1 MVPPASQIQQPR
13 FQRSERS
20 RSGGLWRILF
30 LALLTLGFA
39 LPDRGVRAAPTT
51 SGGFARVAP
60 EASGLTFSN
69 QVPLFR
75 QLTNQMLLDG
85 SGVAAGD
92 VDQDGRPDLFF
103 GATGGRSSLWRNLGG
118 WRFEDVTSRWF
129 PSENLSLSGDVT
141 GVAFADL
148 NGDALPDLV
157 LNTHADGVRVLLQ
170 TKTGVFEPMS
180 FPQSSARGGHSLAI
194 ADVDG
199 DGWLDLYVCNY
210 RRRALMDMPNARATF
225 RREGD
230 RTVVAT
236 IDGRPTSEPDL
247 TNRFVVTATGAIEEL
262 GEPDVLYRNLGG
274 TNFAEVPWNRGA
286 FLDEDGKALS
296 SAPPD
301 WGLAAQFRDV
311 NGDGRPDLYVCNDFQ
326 SPDRFWINDSTPG
339 HPRFRLAPRTTLR
352 HTSQFSMGVDFADL
366 DANGRPDF
374 VVVDMLSPDH
384 LRRLTML
391 DGTGSVAVDASDPLA
406 RPQFDANTL
415 FLQRSDGS
423 FLEAA
428 AMAGVMATDWSWTPV
443 FLDVDLDG
451 WPDLLVSA
459 GQERGSRDLDVAE
472 QLKQFRRG
480 GIRSDIQIFRE
491 RQKFPR
497 LAAPIRAFRHRGD
510 PVGGVPRF
518 DESTQAWGL
527 AEPGVHHGMALAD
540 LDGDGDLD
548 LAVNAM
554 NSPAGLYRN
563 EAMGARLRVTLR
575 GRGSN
580 SAAVGAQ
587 LRFRWKRRDGVSVPP
602 QSTEIVAGGRYLSGD
617 APERVFA
624 CPGDGVGELV
634 VRWPGGRTERWEP
647 LSAGTTRILAEGEG
661 LPSTNSLPAAAAPR
675 LALSRNASE
684 IVVPPAAD
692 PEFAVQPTL
701 PRRLGTRLPVLASTG
716 SGILVGADDSNPIR
730 ATDANGRP
738 AGTAASSGGRTVGW
752 VRLGDEWIGLSA
764 GSNRL
769 FRIEAKTLRW
779 SPLDVP
785 VPLPESPAC
794 LAGSDSGR
802 WIFVGAGSRAGRF
815 PEASGSALFRLQ
827 GEGPPVRRLPD
838 LGMVSAAAFV
848 DFEAGG
854 EPELLVV
861 SDWGT
866 PHLLRIGP
874 DSASEWELPVRFA
887 KGSSVN
893 LSSLSGWWQAAAV
906 ADVDGDRRPDL
917 LLGNWGFNSAFAV
930 NSGMPD
936 ASGAVRPLYLYPGG
950 TDAPDACVEAYTD
963 VDGTVRPLR
972 SFAELG
978 PRMPSLQDRF
988 TTHRAFAMAGLPS
1001 IVGAGG
1007 RVPKVASHL
1016 GSLLLLNRG
1025 DHLEATLLPDAV
1037 QAGPVFG
1044 FAVGDLDGDGLTDVF
1059 CAQGFHGHNFGQSRD
1074 DSGEG
1079 VILFGLGGG
1088 RFEAVTLPECGV
1100 RVPGEQRSA
1109 LITDLDGDGRNE
1121 LVVGVHGGPVEILRR
1136 R

>member
-1 MVPPASQIQQPR
+1 
-13 FQRSERS
+13 
-20 RSGGLWRILF
+20 
-30 LALLTLGFA
+30 
-39 LPDRGVRAAPTT
+39 LPDRGLLAAPATN
-51 SGGFARVAP
+51 GGFARVAP
-60 EASGLTFSN
+60 EVSGLTFSN
-69 QVPLFR
+69 QIPLFR

-92 VDQDGRPDLFF
+92 IDRDGRTDLFF

-129 PSENLSLSGDVT
+129 PTGSMTLSGDVT

-148 NGDALPDLV
+148 DGDGSPDLV

-170 TKTGVFEPMS
+170 RKSGGFEPMS

-225 RREGD
+225 RRDGD

-236 IDGRPTSEPDL
+236 IDGRPTTEADL
-247 TNRFVVTATGAIEEL
+247 TNRFVVTANGAIEEL

-274 TNFAEVPWNRGA
+274 TNFSEVSWTRGA
-286 FLDEDGKALS
+286 FLDEDGKPLS

-311 NGDGRPDLYVCNDFQ
+311 NGDGKPDLYVCNDFQ
-326 SPDRFWINDSTPG
+326 SPDRFWINASTPG
-339 HPRFRLAPRTTLR
+339 DPRFRLVPRTTLR

-366 DANGRPDF
+366 DANGRPDLI
-374 VVVDMLSPDH
+374 VVDMLSPDH

-391 DGTGSVAVDASDPLA
+391 DGTGSLAVDASDPLA

-415 FLQRSDGS
+415 FLQRPDGS

-480 GIRSDIQIFRE
+480 GIRTDAQIFRE

-510 PVGGVPRF
+510 PEGGVPRF
-518 DESTQAWGL
+518 DEATLSWGFS
-527 AEPGVHHGMALAD
+527 EPGVHHGMALAD

-554 NSPAGLYRN
+554 NSHVGLYRN
-563 EAMGARLRVTLR
+563 EAVAPRLRVMLHAT
-575 GRGSN
+575 GPN
-580 SAAVGAQ
+580 SGAVGAQ
-587 LRFRWKRRDGVSVPP
+587 LRFRWERRDGVPTP
-602 QSTEIVAGGRYLSGD
+602 LQTAEIAAGGRYLSGD
-617 APERVFA
+617 SPERVFA
-624 CPGDGVGELV
+624 CPGDGVGELE
-634 VRWPGGRTERWEP
+634 VRWPGGRLERWGT
-647 LSAGTTRILAEGEG
+647 LSPGASLVLSEGGGRPGTNTPPVAG
-661 LPSTNSLPAAAAPR
+661 AAR
-675 LALSRNASE
+675 LALRRQSAEVAVS
-684 IVVPPAAD
+684 PAAD

-701 PRRLGTRLPVLASTG
+701 PRRLGTRLPVLASIG
-716 SGILVGADDSNPIR
+716 SGILVGADDSNPLR
-730 ATDANGRP
+730 ALDAVGKLARS
-738 AGTAASSGGRTVGW
+738 AQLIGGRTAGIA
-752 VRLGDEWIGLSA
+752 RQGGAWIGLSS
-764 GSNRL
+764 GSNGL
-769 FRIEAKTLRW
+769 FRIEATSLRT
-779 SPLDVP
+779 SPIESP
-785 VPLPESPAC
+785 VPLPETPGC
-794 LAGSDSGR
+794 LAATDQGG
-802 WIFVGAGSRAGRF
+802 WIFVGGASRAGRF
-815 PEASGSALFRLQ
+815 PQASGSVLFRLQ
-827 GEGPPVRRLPD
+827 GEGVPARKLPH
-838 LGMVSAAAFV
+838 LGMATAAAFA

-861 SDWGT
+861 ADWGA
-866 PHLLRIGP
+866 PRLLRIG
-874 DSASEWELPVRFA
+874 SEATSEWDPPVHFGKR
-887 KGSSVN
+887 GSVP
-893 LSSLSGWWQAAAV
+893 LSSLRGWWQSAAV
-906 ADVDGDRRPDL
+906 SDVDGDRRPDV

-936 ASGAVRPLYLYPGG
+936 GNGAVRPLYLYPGG
-950 TDAPDACVEAYTD
+950 TNAPDACVEAYTD
-963 VDGTVRPLR
+963 VDGSVRPLR
-972 SFAELG
+972 SLAELG
-978 PRMPSLQDRF
+978 PRMPPLQEMF
-988 TTHRAFAMAGLPS
+988 TTHRAFAMADMAS

-1007 RVPKVASHL
+1007 QAPMRVTHL

-1025 DHLEATLLPDAV
+1025 DHLEASLLPDAV
-1037 QAGPVFG
+1037 QTGPVFG
-1044 FAVGDLDGDGLTDVF
+1044 FAIGDLDGDGLPDVF

-1088 RFEAVTLPECGV
+1088 RFEAATLPECGV